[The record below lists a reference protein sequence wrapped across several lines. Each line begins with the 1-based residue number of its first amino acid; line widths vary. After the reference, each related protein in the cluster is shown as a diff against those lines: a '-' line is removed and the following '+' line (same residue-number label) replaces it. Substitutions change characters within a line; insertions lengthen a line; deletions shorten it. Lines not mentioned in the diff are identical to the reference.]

1 VSRDATE
8 LYVSNRLGGTIS
20 VIDFATNHVVAT
32 WQVGGSPDMLQVSS
46 DGRFLWASNRYDASL
61 SVISTRTGRVLHTI
75 AVGSE
80 PHGITLF
87 PQPGRFSLGH
97 NGVYR

>member
-1 VSRDATE
+1 M
-8 LYVSNRLGGTIS
+8 
-20 VIDFATNHVVAT
+20 F
-32 WQVGGSPDMLQVSS
+32 QVSS
-46 DGRFLWASNRYDASL
+46 DGRFLWASNRYDASV

-87 PQPGRFSLGH
+87 PQPGRFSIGH
-97 NGVYR
+97 DGVYR